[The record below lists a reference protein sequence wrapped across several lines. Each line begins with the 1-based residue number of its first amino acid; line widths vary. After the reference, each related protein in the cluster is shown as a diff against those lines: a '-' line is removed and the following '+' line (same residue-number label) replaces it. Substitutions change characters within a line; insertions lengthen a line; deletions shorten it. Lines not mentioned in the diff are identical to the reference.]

1 LCNKNVA
8 ILISDSTAYFPNNSV
23 TPYNFRIKKKKHTA
37 PSENLPT
44 TPFAISRLF
53 FGADYHRSSQFK
65 ELSQAA
71 YGCGRGAV
79 SAAACSPPPPGV
91 PYLAPGEMI

>member
-1 LCNKNVA
+1 M
-8 ILISDSTAYFPNNSV
+8 P
-23 TPYNFRIKKKKHTA
+23 
-37 PSENLPT
+37 ENLPT

-53 FGADYHRSSQFK
+53 FGPDYQHRSSQFK

>member
-1 LCNKNVA
+1 
-8 ILISDSTAYFPNNSV
+8 LISDSTSYFPNNSV
-23 TPYNFRIKKKKHTA
+23 TPYNFRIKKQKKHM
-37 PSENLPT
+37 PENLPT

-53 FGADYHRSSQFK
+53 FGPDYQQRSSQFK

-79 SAAACSPPPPGV
+79 SAAACSPPPPSGV